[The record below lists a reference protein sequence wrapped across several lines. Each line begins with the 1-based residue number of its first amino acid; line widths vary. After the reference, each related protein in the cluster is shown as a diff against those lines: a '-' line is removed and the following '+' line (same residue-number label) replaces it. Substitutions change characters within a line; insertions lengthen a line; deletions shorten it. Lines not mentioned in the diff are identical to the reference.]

1 MVSDPEVGMWCR
13 LKRKGKGN
21 TRGDEGGGGEG
32 AKANAGGLKDD

>member
-1 MVSDPEVGMWCR
+1 MWCR